1 MKVIINVPD
10 KYLDLV
16 SSVLALQL
24 DEGTDK
30 IKEVIE
36 ELKKSEEPVEITDED
51 TEDKG
56 KSLNTALAIIVVG
69 KCVSQH

>member
-24 DEGTDK
+24 EEGTDK

-36 ELKKSEEPVEITDED
+36 ELKKSEEPIEITDED

-69 KCVSQH
+69 KRVSQH

>member
-24 DEGTDK
+24 EEGTDK

-36 ELKKSEEPVEITDED
+36 ELKKSEEPIEITDED

-56 KSLNTALAIIVVG
+56 KSLSTALAIIVVG

>member
-16 SSVLALQL
+16 SSILALQL
-24 DEGTDK
+24 EEGSDK
-30 IKEVIE
+30 IKETIE
-36 ELKKSEEPVEITDED
+36 KLKKSEEPVEITDED

-69 KCVSQH
+69 KCVSQD